1 MKGLYVHIPFCDHIC
16 SYCDF
21 LKLVSKEPLKK
32 QYIDALINEIDL
44 KIEAKSMSNIDTIYI
59 GGGTPSCL
67 PLFLLEKLLIKLD
80 EIFKNNKI
88 IEYTI
93 EANPIDIT
101 KDFLELIKNHN
112 INRLSLGIQSFH
124 NKKLELLNRNHTRKI
139 AIDSIELS
147 KQYIKNISID
157 LIYGFSL
164 DTFSYIKKDIE
175 KAIELGVNHISA
187 YSLILEDR
195 TLLKHLYDK
204 GEFDLMDED
213 KEAKLYYKIASF
225 LENNNFIHY
234 EISNFAL
241 KGYESIHNQIYWNND
256 LYEAIGIGASS
267 YIIDNE
273 SKYHRIKNITK
284 ISDYNKLLLSDNKNL
299 NDIILEDDLLNKDD
313 IMEEEIMLGLRL
325 MKGINKNNFKN
336 KFNVDIKDAYP
347 HINNL
352 IKNNLLIENEEYI
365 YINKNKLYI
374 SDSIILFIYN

>member
-44 KIEAKSMSNIDTIYI
+44 KIDNDSMTNIDTIYI

-80 EIFKNNKI
+80 EIYKTNKI
-88 IEYTI
+88 KEYTI

-101 KDFLELIKNHN
+101 EDFLELITKYK
-112 INRLSLGIQSFH
+112 INRLSLGVQSFH
-124 NKKLELLNRNHTRKI
+124 DKKLKLLNRNHTRKI
-139 AIDSIELS
+139 AINSINLAKE
-147 KQYIKNISID
+147 YVNNISID

-164 DTFSYIKKDIE
+164 DTFKYLKQDLE

-187 YSLILEDR
+187 YSLILEDK

-204 GEFDLMDED
+204 GDFDLMDED

-234 EISNFAL
+234 EVSSFAL
-241 KGYESIHNQIYWNND
+241 KGYESIHNKIYWNNE
-256 LYEAIGIGASS
+256 LYEAVGIGASS
-267 YIIDNE
+267 YIKINNE
-273 SKYHRIKNITK
+273 YHRLKNITK
-284 ISDYNKLLLSDNKNL
+284 ISEYNRLMLEDERNIN
-299 NDIILEDDLLNKDD
+299 NIIQEDDLLNIND

-325 MKGINKNNFKN
+325 MQGINKNNFKN
-336 KFNVDIKDAYP
+336 KFNTDIKDAYP
-347 HINNL
+347 HIINL
-352 IKNNLLIENEEYI
+352 IKDKLLMENEEYI
-365 YINKNKLYI
+365 YINKEKLYI

>member
-44 KIEAKSMSNIDTIYI
+44 KIESKSMTNIDTIYI

-80 EIFKNNKI
+80 EIFKTNKI
-88 IEYTI
+88 KEYTI

-204 GEFDLMDED
+204 GEFSLMDED

-225 LENNNFIHY
+225 LENNNYNHY

-241 KGYESIHNQIYWNND
+241 KGYESIHNQIYWNNE
-256 LYEAIGIGASS
+256 LYEAVGIGASS
-267 YIIDNE
+267 YIKINNE
-273 SKYHRIKNITK
+273 YHRLKNITK
-284 ISDYNKLLLSDNKNL
+284 ISDYNRLMLDDERNIN
-299 NDIILEDDLLNKDD
+299 NIIQEDDLLNIND

-325 MKGINKNNFKN
+325 MRGINKNNFKN
-336 KFNVDIKDAYP
+336 KFNTDIKDAYP